1 VFASGVFIEGV
12 GRAPGAAHLKS
23 LSLMNLTPA
32 EKADALHP
40 AAAQIANTTETAPP
54 GQAAHP
60 LPDEPLVVIEP
71 RRSGLAVNLR
81 DLWAYHEL
89 LYFLTWRDV
98 KVRYKQ
104 TLLGVLWA
112 VLQPLVMMLIFTLF
126 FGKLVGVP
134 SDDIPYPL
142 FAFAGL
148 LPWTF
153 FATAANTS
161 GNSVVNSANL
171 ITKVYFPRL
180 IVPMAAV
187 GAALV
192 DFAITF
198 VVLGALMIYYGVG
211 LTWGAL
217 MLPVLI
223 VLLTVLALAF
233 GVLTSALNVKYRDVR
248 FALPFLI
255 QVWFFASPIIYPTS
269 LVPER
274 WRWVQALNPMT
285 GIIEGFRAALFG
297 RKDFDWLAISI
308 SATITIA
315 LLVYAAAT
323 FKRMEKTFADIV

>member
-1 VFASGVFIEGV
+1 
-12 GRAPGAAHLKS
+12 
-23 LSLMNLTPA
+23 MNLTPA
-32 EKADALHP
+32 EKANPLQS
-40 AAAQIANTTETAPP
+40 AATAQIAKTTETASP
-54 GQAAHP
+54 GQGANS
-60 LPDEPLVVIEP
+60 LSGEPLVVIEP
-71 RRSGLAVNLR
+71 RRRATLALTLR
-81 DLWAYHEL
+81 DLWTYHEL
-89 LYFLTWRDV
+89 LYFLMWRDV

-104 TLLGVLWA
+104 TLLGVMWA
-112 VLQPLVMMLIFTLF
+112 ILQPLIMMLIFTLF

-134 SDDIPYPL
+134 SDGVPYPV

-153 FATAANTS
+153 FATAANSS

-187 GAALV
+187 GAALL

-217 MLPVLI
+217 MLPVL
-223 VLLTVLALAF
+223 VLLLIMLALAF
-233 GVLTSALNVKYRDVR
+233 GILMSALNVKYRDIR

-255 QVWFFASPIIYPTS
+255 QLWFFASPIIYPAS

-297 RKDFDWLAISI
+297 RKAFDWQALAIS
-308 SATITIA
+308 AAITIV
-315 LLVYAAAT
+315 LLAYAVLS
-323 FKRMEKTFADIV
+323 FKRMEKSFADIV